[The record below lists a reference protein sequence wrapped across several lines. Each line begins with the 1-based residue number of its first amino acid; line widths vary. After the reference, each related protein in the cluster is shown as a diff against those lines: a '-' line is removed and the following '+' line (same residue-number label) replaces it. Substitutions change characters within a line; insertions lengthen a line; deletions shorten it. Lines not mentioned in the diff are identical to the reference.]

1 MASQQ
6 TIEVQKINGIKMNEI
21 SYRLNH
27 ITSRV
32 VKSKHILY
40 LAILLLCLFVA
51 RSISNPVN
59 FRWVAVGTIA
69 FLLFLTTLIDVRKGI
84 IATLIFLPFM
94 AFIRRVLYSVS
105 PYTKLDPILLIGP
118 AIAGFIFIEIFM
130 FRRDQFSETIR
141 DSLLSKCVIA
151 LFVLFGLQIFNP
163 LQGSVLVGLGGT
175 MYYIIPLMW
184 FYLGRIFIDEKAGIK
199 LLKAVVVI
207 GFIVTIYGIYQ
218 TYFGFMAFEEYW
230 IKYGGYTALNIGG
243 IIRAFS
249 TFASASEYALYI
261 TVFAVILAATIMHRK
276 KLILLPVLGITLWAI
291 LIGGSRGGVFMF
303 TFTTV
308 ALLILRLKNLKKII
322 FTFVLFLFVFV
333 MILARMSYDPTMFS
347 EAGRLTGVLQRQ
359 AMGIL
364 DPFTPGRTTLPSHLG
379 RVWHAFI
386 DAFTHNPFGYG
397 LGSTTL
403 ASMKFGGIERGT
415 ELDFSNILVSCGIV
429 GAALYLI
436 ILFQIFK
443 EVTFLCFN
451 SRNLRY
457 TVFFAILFVTM
468 GNFLS
473 GANYALVPLL
483 WLLIGWMDKEY
494 THART
499 FVEKRK

>member
-1 MASQQ
+1 
-6 TIEVQKINGIKMNEI
+6 
-21 SYRLNH
+21 
-27 ITSRV
+27 
-32 VKSKHILY
+32 
-40 LAILLLCLFVA
+40 
-51 RSISNPVN
+51 
-59 FRWVAVGTIA
+59 
-69 FLLFLTTLIDVRKGI
+69 
-84 IATLIFLPFM
+84 M
-94 AFIRRVLYSVS
+94 AFIRRALYSIS
-105 PYTKLDPILLIGP
+105 PYTKLDPILLVGP
-118 AIAGFIFIEIFM
+118 AIAGFIFMEIFM

-184 FYLGRIFIDEKAGIK
+184 FYLGRIFIDGETGVK
-199 LLKAVVVI
+199 LLKAVVII
-207 GFIVTIYGIYQ
+207 GFVVAIYGIYQ
-218 TYFGFMAFEEYW
+218 IYFGFTGFEEYW
-230 IKYGGYTALNIGG
+230 IKYGGYTALHVGG

-249 TFASASEYALYI
+249 TFASASEYGLYI
-261 TVFAVILAATIMHRK
+261 TVFAVILTATIMYRK
-276 KLILLPVLGITLWAI
+276 KLILLPALGITLWAI
-291 LIGGSRGGVFMF
+291 IIGGSRGPVFMF

-308 ALLILRLKNLKKII
+308 VLLALGLKNLKKSTFI
-322 FTFVLFLFVFV
+322 FILFLFVFV
-333 MILARMSYDPTMFS
+333 MILAKMSYDPTMFS
-347 EAGRLTGVLQRQ
+347 ESGRLTGVLQRQ

-379 RVWHAFI
+379 RVRKAFI

-403 ASMKFGGIERGT
+403 AAMKFGGVGKGT
-415 ELDFSNILVSCGIV
+415 ELDFSNVLVSSGIV
-429 GAALYLI
+429 GAVLYLI
-436 ILFQIFK
+436 IIFQIFK
-443 EVTFLCFN
+443 EVIFLCFN

-457 TVFFAILFVTM
+457 TVVFAILFVTT

-494 THART
+494 VNMKTLA
-499 FVEKRK
+499 EKRK

>member
-1 MASQQ
+1 M
-6 TIEVQKINGIKMNEI
+6 ININEI

-27 ITSRV
+27 ITLRV
-32 VKSKHILY
+32 VKSKYILY
-40 LAILLLCLFVA
+40 LAISLLSLFVA
-51 RSISNPVN
+51 RSIPDPVR

-84 IATLIFLPFM
+84 IATLVFLPFM
-94 AFIRRVLYSVS
+94 AFIRRALYSIS

-130 FRRDQFSETIR
+130 FRRDQFSKTVK

-163 LQGSVLVGLGGT
+163 LQGSILVGLGGV

-184 FYLGRIFIDEKAGIK
+184 FYLGRIFIDQEAGVK
-199 LLKAVVVI
+199 LLKAVATIGCVVM
-207 GFIVTIYGIYQ
+207 IYGIYQ
-218 TYFGFMAFEEYW
+218 TYFGFMDFEEYW
-230 IKYGGYTALNIGG
+230 IKYGGYAALHVGG

-249 TFASASEYALYI
+249 TFASASEYVLYI
-261 TVFAVILAATIMHRK
+261 TVFAVIIVAIMIHRK
-276 KLILLPVLGITLWAI
+276 KLILLPVLGISLWAI
-291 LIGGSRGGVFMF
+291 IIGGSRGVVFMF
-303 TFTTV
+303 IFATV
-308 ALLILRLKNLKKII
+308 ALIALGLRNLKKSTFI
-322 FTFVLFLFVFV
+322 FILFLFVFV
-333 MILARMSYDPTMFS
+333 MMLAKMSYDPTMFS
-347 EAGRLTGVLQRQ
+347 ESGRLTGVLQRQ

-364 DPFTPGRTTLPSHLG
+364 DPFTPGRTTLPSHLS
-379 RVWHAFI
+379 RVWYAFI

-403 ASMKFGGIERGT
+403 AAMKFGGAERGT
-415 ELDFSNILVSCGIV
+415 EYDFSNVLVSSGIIGV
-429 GAALYLI
+429 VLYLI
-436 ILFQIFK
+436 IMFQIFK

-451 SRNLRY
+451 SKNLRY
-457 TVFFAILFVTM
+457 IVVFAILFVTM
-468 GNFLS
+468 GQLLM

-494 THART
+494 VDMRT
-499 FVEKRK
+499 FVGKRK